1 MEEKQIPNEII
12 EMILKNHEELNS
24 EMMGNLHNRFVGF
37 ISEAK
42 LPITHV
48 ITVLQ
53 LLLTEAVEMANQKYV
68 GGGE

>member
-1 MEEKQIPNEII
+1 MQERQIPNEIV
-12 EMILKNHEELNS
+12 EMILKNYEDKNS
-24 EMMGNLHNRFVGF
+24 ETMGNLHNRFVGF

-53 LLLTEAVEMANQKYV
+53 LLLTEAVEMANQKFI
-68 GGGE
+68 GGD